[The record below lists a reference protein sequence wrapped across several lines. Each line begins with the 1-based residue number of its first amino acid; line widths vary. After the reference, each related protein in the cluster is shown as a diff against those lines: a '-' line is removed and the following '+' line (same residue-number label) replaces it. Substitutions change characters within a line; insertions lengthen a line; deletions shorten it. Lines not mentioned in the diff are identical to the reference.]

1 MSQPKV
7 GEWNPQD
14 PDSLSVTFFPGE
26 LARLLLSR
34 LTNKRP
40 SHEVAR
46 AGVYVSTEQTLPNL
60 SPNLTPNLAREAGTA
75 EHNARAR
82 AYALQHTVKTDNLI
96 PATVSYQS
104 QGRLLLVG
112 PEDRIRRAAS
122 LLPAGVKPTLLVT
135 EAVHDAE
142 AADLE
147 AIFDATASLAALTL
161 REPGLT
167 GYLGQFQLT
176 GLNGQGE
183 RVNLAG
189 LCFPQQ
195 GFPQQAAA
203 VSEQPREPR
212 FDLVADLGRAPL
224 FALERPPVGYLH
236 LADDQ
241 GLAER
246 LAELCALTGIF
257 DKPRYFRLDPEACA
271 FTARGVPGCSRC
283 LDVCPTDALKPING
297 RIQIDPHLCQGFGS
311 CASACPTGAIAYH
324 QPDANTSGDY
334 LLRLLKHYREAG
346 GEVPRLLLAGENER
360 EWVEAE
366 LAALPANWLPVWVEE
381 SASLGIESWFA
392 ALAYGASAVRIALVD
407 DAPASVR
414 ALVERELASAA
425 VLLAGAGLA
434 ANRIA
439 LFNPDAEQDK
449 PISVEPAVAL
459 LDKPL
464 KGDKREN
471 LFAAFDALWQANE
484 GSREPLAVPHGAPY
498 GSVELKESDCTLCM
512 GCVAVCP
519 SRALYAV
526 GHTPGLN
533 FIEQDCIQCGMCE
546 KACPEQAIVLT
557 PRLQPVPE
565 ARRAVQSLK
574 AEEAACCIRCGKPFA
589 PASMIRRIQ
598 QKLAGHSHFQN
609 EAAQRLLMCEDCRVK
624 DVFAALAADPVSQLK
639 V

>member
-1 MSQPKV
+1 MSIEQ
-7 GEWNPQD
+7 
-14 PDSLSVTFFPGE
+14 SITTSVTTLTADGVA
-26 LARLLLSR
+26 AR
-34 LTNKRP
+34 N
-40 SHEVAR
+40 E
-46 AGVYVSTEQTLPNL
+46 
-60 SPNLTPNLAREAGTA
+60 
-75 EHNARAR
+75 RAR
-82 AYALQHTVKTDNLI
+82 AHALQHTVKTDNLI

-112 PEDRIRRAAS
+112 PEDSIRRAAS
-122 LLPAGVKPTLLVT
+122 LLPQGVMPTLLVT
-135 EAVHDAE
+135 ESVHDAE

-161 REPGLT
+161 REPSLT

-183 RVNLAG
+183 RVNLAV

-203 VSEQPREPR
+203 VSEQPREPC

-236 LADDQ
+236 LSDDQ

-283 LDVCPTDALKPING
+283 LDVCPTDALKPVNG

-346 GEVPRLLLAGENER
+346 GDAPQLLIAGENER

-366 LAALPANWLPVWVEE
+366 LTRQPANWLPVWVEE
-381 SASLGIESWFA
+381 SASLGIESWFS
-392 ALAYGASAVRIALVD
+392 ALAYGASAVRIALGD

-425 VLLAGAGLA
+425 VLLAGAGLSA
-434 ANRIA
+434 DRIA
-439 LFNPDAEQDK
+439 LFDADAGEPVSGQ
-449 PISVEPAVAL
+449 PAVAL
-459 LDKPL
+459 LEKPL

-471 LFAAFDALWQANE
+471 LFAAFDALWQANN
-484 GSREPLAVPHGAPY
+484 GGREPLAVPHGAPY
-498 GSVELKESDCTLCM
+498 GSVELKDADCTLCM

-519 SRALYAV
+519 SRALHAV
-526 GHTPGLN
+526 GHAPGLN
-533 FIEQDCIQCGMCE
+533 FIEQDCIQCDMCE

-574 AEEAACCIRCGKPFA
+574 AEEAACCIRCAKPFA
-589 PASMIRRIQ
+589 PASLIRRIQ

>member
-1 MSQPKV
+1 MSIEQPITA
-7 GEWNPQD
+7 
-14 PDSLSVTFFPGE
+14 SVATLTVDGVA
-26 LARLLLSR
+26 AR
-34 LTNKRP
+34 N
-40 SHEVAR
+40 E
-46 AGVYVSTEQTLPNL
+46 
-60 SPNLTPNLAREAGTA
+60 
-75 EHNARAR
+75 RAR
-82 AYALQHTVKTDNLI
+82 AHALQHTVKTDNLI

-122 LLPAGVKPTLLVT
+122 LLPQGVMPTLLVT
-135 EAVHDAE
+135 ESVYDAE

-147 AIFDATASLAALTL
+147 AIFEATAALDALTL
-161 REPGLT
+161 REPSLT

-183 RVNLAG
+183 RISLAA

-195 GFPQQAAA
+195 ATVG
-203 VSEQPREPR
+203 SEPR
-212 FDLVADLGRAPL
+212 FDLVADLGRTPL
-224 FALERPPVGYLH
+224 FALERPPVGHLH
-236 LADDQ
+236 LADDD
-241 GLAER
+241 GLAAR
-246 LAELCALTGIF
+246 LAEICALTGIF

-311 CASACPTGAIAYH
+311 CASACPTGAIGYH

-346 GEVPRLLLAGENER
+346 GEAPQLLIAGESER
-360 EWVEAE
+360 EWVETE
-366 LAALPANWLPVWVEE
+366 LTRLPANWLPVWVEE
-381 SASLGIESWFA
+381 SASLGVESWFA
-392 ALAYGASAVRIALVD
+392 ALAYGASAVRIVLGE

-414 ALVERELASAA
+414 AMLERELASAA
-425 VLLAGAGLA
+425 VLLAGAGLSA
-434 ANRIA
+434 DRIA
-439 LFNPDAEQDK
+439 LFNPDVELDK
-449 PISVEPAVAL
+449 PISGEPALAL

-464 KGDKREN
+464 KGDKRDH

-484 GSREPLAVPHGAPY
+484 GSCEPLAVPHGAPY
-498 GSVELKESDCTLCM
+498 GSVELKEADCTLCM

-519 SRALYAV
+519 SRALHAV

-546 KACPEQAIVLT
+546 KACPEQAIVLM

-589 PASMIRRIQ
+589 PASLIRRIQ

>member
-1 MSQPKV
+1 M
-7 GEWNPQD
+7 
-14 PDSLSVTFFPGE
+14 
-26 LARLLLSR
+26 
-34 LTNKRP
+34 
-40 SHEVAR
+40 
-46 AGVYVSTEQTLPNL
+46 STEQTLPNL
-60 SPNLTPNLAREAGTA
+60 SPNLAPNLAHGAGVA
-75 EHNARAR
+75 AHNTRAR

-135 EAVHDAE
+135 EAVRDAE

-147 AIFDATASLAALTL
+147 AIFDATGSLAALTL
-161 REPGLT
+161 REPSLT

-183 RVNLAG
+183 RVNLAA
-189 LCFPQQ
+189 LCFSQPATV
-195 GFPQQAAA
+195 G
-203 VSEQPREPR
+203 SELR

-236 LADDQ
+236 LADDTD
-241 GLAER
+241 LAER

-346 GEVPRLLLAGENER
+346 GDAPQLLIAGENER

-366 LAALPANWLPVWVEE
+366 LTRLPANWLPVWVEE

-392 ALAYGASAVRIALVD
+392 ALAYGASAVRIALGD

-425 VLLAGAGLA
+425 VLLAGAGLSA
-434 ANRIA
+434 DRIA
-439 LFNPDAEQDK
+439 LFDADAG
-449 PISVEPAVAL
+449 EPVSGQPALAL

-471 LFAAFDALWQANE
+471 LFAAFDVLWQANN
-484 GSREPLAVPHGAPY
+484 GGREPLAVPHGAPY
-498 GSVELKESDCTLCM
+498 GSVELKDADCTLCM

-519 SRALYAV
+519 SRALHAV
-526 GHTPGLN
+526 GHAPGLN

>member
-1 MSQPKV
+1 M
-7 GEWNPQD
+7 
-14 PDSLSVTFFPGE
+14 
-26 LARLLLSR
+26 
-34 LTNKRP
+34 
-40 SHEVAR
+40 
-46 AGVYVSTEQTLPNL
+46 STEQTLPNL
-60 SPNLTPNLAREAGTA
+60 AREAA

-135 EAVHDAE
+135 ETVHDAE

-147 AIFDATASLAALTL
+147 TIFDATASLAALTL
-161 REPGLT
+161 REPSLT

-183 RVNLAG
+183 RVNLAA
-189 LCFPQQ
+189 LCFT
-195 GFPQQAAA
+195 QQAA
-203 VSEQPREPR
+203 ENGEPR

-241 GLAER
+241 GLAEQ

-334 LLRLLKHYREAG
+334 LFRLLKHYREAG
-346 GEVPRLLLAGENER
+346 GEAPQLLIAGENER

-366 LAALPANWLPVWVEE
+366 ITRLPANWLPVWVEE

-392 ALAYGASAVRIALVD
+392 ALAYGASAVRIALGD
-407 DAPASVR
+407 DAPESVR

-425 VLLAGAGLA
+425 VLLAGAGLSA
-434 ANRIA
+434 DRIA
-439 LFNPDAEQDK
+439 LFDSDAGEPVSGQ
-449 PISVEPAVAL
+449 PAVAL
-459 LDKPL
+459 LEKPL

-519 SRALYAV
+519 SRALHAV
-526 GHTPGLN
+526 GHAPGLN

-546 KACPEQAIVLT
+546 KACPEQAIVLV

-574 AEEAACCIRCGKPFA
+574 AEEAACCIRCSKPFA

>member
-1 MSQPKV
+1 M
-7 GEWNPQD
+7 
-14 PDSLSVTFFPGE
+14 
-26 LARLLLSR
+26 
-34 LTNKRP
+34 
-40 SHEVAR
+40 
-46 AGVYVSTEQTLPNL
+46 STEQTLPNL
-60 SPNLTPNLAREAGTA
+60 SPNLASNLAHGAGAA

-122 LLPAGVKPTLLVT
+122 LLPAGVKPTLLVS

-161 REPGLT
+161 REPSLT

-195 GFPQQAAA
+195 ATVGN
-203 VSEQPREPR
+203 EPR
-212 FDLVADLGRAPL
+212 FDLVADLGRTPL

-236 LADDQ
+236 LADDTD
-241 GLAER
+241 LAER

-346 GEVPRLLLAGENER
+346 GEVPRLLIAGENER

-366 LAALPANWLPVWVEE
+366 LACLPANWLPVWVEE

-392 ALAYGASAVRIALVD
+392 ALAYGASAVSIALGD

-425 VLLAGAGLA
+425 VLLAGAGLSA
-434 ANRIA
+434 DCIA
-439 LFNPDAEQDK
+439 LFNPDAGEPVSGQ
-449 PISVEPAVAL
+449 PAVAL
-459 LDKPL
+459 LEKPL

-484 GSREPLAVPHGAPY
+484 GSREPLAVPYGAPY

-519 SRALYAV
+519 SRALHAV
-526 GHTPGLN
+526 GHAPGLN

-546 KACPEQAIVLT
+546 KACPEQAIVLM

-574 AEEAACCIRCGKPFA
+574 AEEAACCIRCSKPFA

-609 EAAQRLLMCEDCRVK
+609 EAAQRLLMCEECRVK

>member
-1 MSQPKV
+1 MSI
-7 GEWNPQD
+7 
-14 PDSLSVTFFPGE
+14 E
-26 LARLLLSR
+26 LPISTSPLY
-34 LTNKRP
+34 
-40 SHEVAR
+40 EGR
-46 AGVYVSTEQTLPNL
+46 AGRSEQHGDRN
-60 SPNLTPNLAREAGTA
+60 S
-75 EHNARAR
+75 RAR

-112 PEDRIRRAAS
+112 PEDRIRRTAS

-135 EAVHDAE
+135 ESVHDAE

-147 AIFDATASLAALTL
+147 AIFDATAALAALTL
-161 REPGLT
+161 REPSLT

-183 RVNLAG
+183 RVNLAA

-195 GFPQQAAA
+195 ATVG
-203 VSEQPREPR
+203 SEPR
-212 FDLVADLGRAPL
+212 FDLVADLGRTPL

-246 LAELCALTGIF
+246 LADLCALTGIF
-257 DKPRYFRLDPEACA
+257 DKPRYFRLDPETCA

-311 CASACPTGAIAYH
+311 CATACPTGAIAYH

-334 LLRLLKHYREAG
+334 LFRLLKHYREAG
-346 GEVPRLLLAGENER
+346 GEAPQLLIAGENER
-360 EWVEAE
+360 EWVETE
-366 LAALPANWLPVWVEE
+366 LTRLPANWLPVWVEE

-392 ALAYGASAVRIALVD
+392 ALAYGASAVRIVLDD
-407 DAPASVR
+407 DAPESVR

-425 VLLAGAGLA
+425 VLLAGAGLSA
-434 ANRIA
+434 ERIA

-449 PISVEPAVAL
+449 PISGLSAVAL

-471 LFAAFDALWQANE
+471 LFAAFDALWQANQ
-484 GSREPLAVPHGAPY
+484 GSRELLAVPHGAPY

-519 SRALYAV
+519 SRALHAV
-526 GHTPGLN
+526 GHAPGLN

-546 KACPEQAIVLT
+546 KACPEQAIVLV

-624 DVFAALAADPVSQLK
+624 DVFAALAADPISQLK

>member
-1 MSQPKV
+1 M
-7 GEWNPQD
+7 
-14 PDSLSVTFFPGE
+14 
-26 LARLLLSR
+26 
-34 LTNKRP
+34 
-40 SHEVAR
+40 
-46 AGVYVSTEQTLPNL
+46 STEQTLPNL
-60 SPNLTPNLAREAGTA
+60 APNLASNLAHGAGAA

-147 AIFDATASLAALTL
+147 TIFDATASLAALTL
-161 REPGLT
+161 REPRLT
-167 GYLGQFQLT
+167 GYLSQFQLT

-183 RVNLAG
+183 RVNLAA
-189 LCFPQQ
+189 LCFT
-195 GFPQQAAA
+195 QQAAA
-203 VSEQPREPR
+203 NGEPR
-212 FDLVADLGRAPL
+212 FDLVADLGRASL

-236 LADDQ
+236 LVDDQ
-241 GLAER
+241 ELVER

-324 QPDANTSGDY
+324 HPDANTSGDY
-334 LLRLLKHYREAG
+334 LFRLLKHYREAG
-346 GEVPRLLLAGENER
+346 GEAPRLLIAGENER

-366 LAALPANWLPVWVEE
+366 LTRLPANWLPVWVEE

-392 ALAYGASAVRIALVD
+392 ALAYGASAVRIALGD

-414 ALVERELASAA
+414 ALVERELASAT

-434 ANRIA
+434 TDRIA
-439 LFNPDAEQDK
+439 LFDADAGEPVSGQ
-449 PISVEPAVAL
+449 PAVAL
-459 LDKPL
+459 LEKPL

-498 GSVELKESDCTLCM
+498 GSVELKEADCTLCM

-519 SRALYAV
+519 SRALHAV

-546 KACPEQAIVLT
+546 KACPEQAIVLM

>member
-1 MSQPKV
+1 MITEHPITT
-7 GEWNPQD
+7 
-14 PDSLSVTFFPGE
+14 SVTK
-26 LARLLLSR
+26 
-34 LTNKRP
+34 LTD
-40 SHEVAR
+40 
-46 AGVYVSTEQTLPNL
+46 
-60 SPNLTPNLAREAGTA
+60 EAA

-82 AYALQHTVKTDNLI
+82 AYALRHTVKTDNLI

-135 EAVHDAE
+135 EPVHDAE

-147 AIFDATASLAALTL
+147 AIFDATASLDALTL
-161 REPGLT
+161 REPSLT

-183 RVNLAG
+183 RIELAAI
-189 LCFPQQ
+189 CFPQQ
-195 GFPQQAAA
+195 TAAI
-203 VSEQPREPR
+203 SEQPR
-212 FDLVADLGRAPL
+212 FDLVADLGRVPL

-236 LADDQ
+236 LFDDD

-246 LAELCALTGIF
+246 LAGQLAELCALTGIF

-283 LDVCPTDALKPING
+283 LDVCPTDALKPVNG

-311 CASACPTGAIAYH
+311 CATACPTGAIAYH

-346 GEVPRLLLAGENER
+346 GEAPQLLIAAENER
-360 EWVEAE
+360 EWVESE
-366 LAALPANWLPVWVEE
+366 LTALPANWLPVWVEE

-392 ALAYGASAVRIALVD
+392 ALAYGASAVCIALGD

-425 VLLAGAGLA
+425 VLLAGAGLSA
-434 ANRIA
+434 DRIA
-439 LFNPDAEQDK
+439 LFDTDAGEPVSGQ
-449 PISVEPAVAL
+449 PAVAL
-459 LDKPL
+459 LEKPL

-498 GSVELKESDCTLCM
+498 GSVELKEADCTLCM

-519 SRALYAV
+519 SRALHAV

-589 PASMIRRIQ
+589 PASLIRRIQ

-609 EAAQRLLMCEDCRVK
+609 EAAARLLMCEECRVK
-624 DVFAALAADPVSQLK
+624 DVFTALAADPAAQLK
-639 V
+639 I

>member
-1 MSQPKV
+1 M
-7 GEWNPQD
+7 
-14 PDSLSVTFFPGE
+14 
-26 LARLLLSR
+26 
-34 LTNKRP
+34 
-40 SHEVAR
+40 
-46 AGVYVSTEQTLPNL
+46 STEQTLPNL
-60 SPNLTPNLAREAGTA
+60 APNLASNLAHGAGAA

-122 LLPAGVKPTLLVT
+122 LLPAWVKPTLLVS

-147 AIFDATASLAALTL
+147 TIFDATASLAALTL
-161 REPGLT
+161 REPSLT

-183 RVNLAG
+183 RVNLAA

-195 GFPQQAAA
+195 TVVG
-203 VSEQPREPR
+203 SEPR

-236 LADDQ
+236 LADDTDL
-241 GLAER
+241 GER

-334 LLRLLKHYREAG
+334 LFRLLKHYREAG
-346 GEVPRLLLAGENER
+346 GEGPQLLIAGESER
-360 EWVEAE
+360 EWVETE
-366 LAALPANWLPVWVEE
+366 LTRLPANLLPIWVEE

-392 ALAYGASAVRIALVD
+392 ALAYGASAVRIALGD
-407 DAPASVR
+407 DAPESVR
-414 ALVERELASAA
+414 ALVERELASAT

-434 ANRIA
+434 ADRIA

-449 PISVEPAVAL
+449 PTSCEPAIAL

-519 SRALYAV
+519 SRALHAV

-546 KACPEQAIVLT
+546 KACPEQAIVLV
-557 PRLQPVPE
+557 PRLQPEPE

-574 AEEAACCIRCGKPFA
+574 AEEAACCIRCSKPFA

>member
-1 MSQPKV
+1 MSIEQPITT
-7 GEWNPQD
+7 
-14 PDSLSVTFFPGE
+14 SVTTLTADGVA
-26 LARLLLSR
+26 AR
-34 LTNKRP
+34 N
-40 SHEVAR
+40 E
-46 AGVYVSTEQTLPNL
+46 
-60 SPNLTPNLAREAGTA
+60 
-75 EHNARAR
+75 RAR
-82 AYALQHTVKTDNLI
+82 AHALQHTVKTDNLI

-122 LLPAGVKPTLLVT
+122 LLPQSVMPTLLVT
-135 EAVHDAE
+135 ESVHDAE

-147 AIFDATASLAALTL
+147 AIFEATATLDALTL
-161 REPGLT
+161 REPSLT
-167 GYLGQFQLT
+167 GYLGQFQFT

-183 RVNLAG
+183 RISLAA
-189 LCFPQQ
+189 LCFT
-195 GFPQQAAA
+195 QQAATNG
-203 VSEQPREPR
+203 EPR
-212 FDLVADLGRAPL
+212 FDLVADLGRVPL
-224 FALERPPVGYLH
+224 FALERPPVGYQSLFDD
-236 LADDQ
+236 AD
-241 GLAER
+241 LAER

-334 LLRLLKHYREAG
+334 LLRLLKHYREVG
-346 GEVPRLLLAGENER
+346 GEAPQLLIAADNER

-366 LAALPANWLPVWVEE
+366 LTRLPANWLPVWVEE

-392 ALAYGASAVRIALVD
+392 ALAYGACGVRIALGD

-434 ANRIA
+434 ADRIA

-449 PISVEPAVAL
+449 PISGEPAVAL
-459 LDKPL
+459 LEKPL

-484 GSREPLAVPHGAPY
+484 GRREPLAVPHGAPY
-498 GSVELKESDCTLCM
+498 GSVELKDADCTLCM

-519 SRALYAV
+519 SRALHAV
-526 GHTPGLN
+526 GHAPGLN

-574 AEEAACCIRCGKPFA
+574 AEEAACCIRCAKPFA
-589 PASMIRRIQ
+589 PASLIRRIQ

>member
-1 MSQPKV
+1 MDKMSQPKIR
-7 GEWNPQD
+7 EWNLQD

-46 AGVYVSTEQTLPNL
+46 TGAYVITEHPITT
-60 SPNLTPNLAREAGTA
+60 SVTKLTDEAA

-82 AYALQHTVKTDNLI
+82 AYALRHTVKTDNLI

-112 PEDRIRRAAS
+112 PEDRIRRAVS
-122 LLPAGVKPTLLVT
+122 LLPPEVTPTLLVT
-135 EAVHDAE
+135 EPVHDAE

-147 AIFDATASLAALTL
+147 AIFDATVSLAALTL
-161 REPGLT
+161 REPSLT

-183 RVNLAG
+183 RIELAAI
-189 LCFPQQ
+189 CFPQQ
-195 GFPQQAAA
+195 TAA
-203 VSEQPREPR
+203 VSEQPR
-212 FDLVADLGRAPL
+212 FDLVADLGRVPL

-236 LADDQ
+236 LFDDD

-246 LAELCALTGIF
+246 LAGQLAELCALTGIF

-311 CASACPTGAIAYH
+311 CATACPTGAIAYH

-346 GEVPRLLLAGENER
+346 GEAPQLLIAADNER
-360 EWVEAE
+360 ERVEVE
-366 LAALPANWLPVWVEE
+366 LASLPANWLPVWVEE

-392 ALAYGASAVRIALVD
+392 ALAYGASAVRIALGD

-434 ANRIA
+434 ADRIA
-439 LFNPDAEQDK
+439 LFNADAEIDESFSAQ
-449 PISVEPAVAL
+449 PAVAL
-459 LDKPL
+459 LEKPL

-519 SRALYAV
+519 SRALHAV

-589 PASMIRRIQ
+589 PASLIRRIQ

-609 EAAQRLLMCEDCRVK
+609 EAAERLLMCEECRVK
-624 DVFAALAADPVSQLK
+624 DVFTALAADPAAQLK
-639 V
+639 I

>member
-1 MSQPKV
+1 MSIEQPITT
-7 GEWNPQD
+7 
-14 PDSLSVTFFPGE
+14 SVAT
-26 LARLLLSR
+26 
-34 LTNKRP
+34 LTADG
-40 SHEVAR
+40 VA
-46 AGVYVSTEQTLPNL
+46 ACNE
-60 SPNLTPNLAREAGTA
+60 
-75 EHNARAR
+75 RAR
-82 AYALQHTVKTDNLI
+82 AHALQHTVKTDNLI

-122 LLPAGVKPTLLVT
+122 LLPQGVMPTLLVT

-147 AIFDATASLAALTL
+147 AIFEATAALDALTL
-161 REPGLT
+161 REPSLT

-183 RVNLAG
+183 RISLAA

-195 GFPQQAAA
+195 ATVG
-203 VSEQPREPR
+203 SEPR
-212 FDLVADLGRAPL
+212 FDLVADLGCAPL

-236 LADDQ
+236 LFDDAD
-241 GLAER
+241 LAAR
-246 LAELCALTGIF
+246 LAGQLAELCALTGIF

-283 LDVCPTDALKPING
+283 LDVCPTDALKPVNG

-311 CASACPTGAIAYH
+311 CATACPTGAIGYH

-346 GEVPRLLLAGENER
+346 GEAPQLLIAGESDR
-360 EWVEAE
+360 EWVETE
-366 LAALPANWLPVWVEE
+366 LTRLPANWLPVWVEE
-381 SASLGIESWFA
+381 SASLGVESWFA
-392 ALAYGASAVRIALVD
+392 ALAYGASAVRIALGD
-407 DAPASVR
+407 DASASVR

-434 ANRIA
+434 ADRIA
-439 LFNPDAEQDK
+439 LFNPDVELDK
-449 PISVEPAVAL
+449 PSSCEPALAL
-459 LDKPL
+459 LDKLL

-498 GSVELKESDCTLCM
+498 GSVELKEADCTLCM

-519 SRALYAV
+519 SRALHAV
-526 GHTPGLN
+526 GHAPGLN

-574 AEEAACCIRCGKPFA
+574 AEEAACCIRCAKPFA
-589 PASMIRRIQ
+589 PASLIRRIQ

>member
-1 MSQPKV
+1 MSIEQPITT
-7 GEWNPQD
+7 
-14 PDSLSVTFFPGE
+14 SVTTLTADGVA
-26 LARLLLSR
+26 AR
-34 LTNKRP
+34 N
-40 SHEVAR
+40 E
-46 AGVYVSTEQTLPNL
+46 
-60 SPNLTPNLAREAGTA
+60 
-75 EHNARAR
+75 RAR
-82 AYALQHTVKTDNLI
+82 AHALQHTVKTDNLI

-122 LLPAGVKPTLLVT
+122 LLPQGVMPTLLVT
-135 EAVHDAE
+135 ESVHDAE

-147 AIFDATASLAALTL
+147 AIFEATAALDALTL

-183 RVNLAG
+183 RVELAA
-189 LCFPQQ
+189 LRFPQQ
-195 GFPQQAAA
+195 TVG
-203 VSEQPREPR
+203 SEPR

-236 LADDQ
+236 LVDDV

-283 LDVCPTDALKPING
+283 LDVCPTDALKPVNG

-334 LLRLLKHYREAG
+334 LFRLLKHYREAG
-346 GEVPRLLLAGENER
+346 GETPQLLIAADNER
-360 EWVEAE
+360 EWVETE
-366 LAALPANWLPVWVEE
+366 LTRLPANWLPVWVEE
-381 SASLGIESWFA
+381 SASLGIESWLA
-392 ALAYGASAVRIALVD
+392 ALAYGASAVHIALGN

-434 ANRIA
+434 ADRIA

-449 PISVEPAVAL
+449 PISCEPAVAL
-459 LDKPL
+459 LEKPI

-484 GSREPLAVPHGAPY
+484 GRREPLAVPHGAPY
-498 GSVELKESDCTLCM
+498 GSVELKEADCTLCM

-519 SRALYAV
+519 SRALHAV

-546 KACPEQAIVLT
+546 KACPEQAIVLM

-574 AEEAACCIRCGKPFA
+574 AEEAACCIRCAKPFA
-589 PASMIRRIQ
+589 PASLIRRIQ

>member
-1 MSQPKV
+1 M
-7 GEWNPQD
+7 
-14 PDSLSVTFFPGE
+14 T
-26 LARLLLSR
+26 
-34 LTNKRP
+34 
-40 SHEVAR
+40 
-46 AGVYVSTEQTLPNL
+46 PNL
-60 SPNLTPNLAREAGTA
+60 APNLAREAGAA

-122 LLPAGVKPTLLVT
+122 LLPTGVKPTLLVT

-161 REPGLT
+161 REPSLT

-183 RVNLAG
+183 RINLAA

-195 GFPQQAAA
+195 ATVG
-203 VSEQPREPR
+203 SEPR
-212 FDLVADLGRAPL
+212 FDLVADLGCAPL

-236 LADDQ
+236 LADDTD
-241 GLAER
+241 LAER
-246 LAELCALTGIF
+246 LAEICALTGIF

-334 LLRLLKHYREAG
+334 LFRLLKHYWDAG
-346 GEVPRLLLAGENER
+346 GEAPQLLIAGENER
-360 EWVEAE
+360 EWVETE
-366 LAALPANWLPVWVEE
+366 LIRLPANWLPVWVEE
-381 SASLGIESWFA
+381 SASLGIENWFA
-392 ALAYGASAVRIALVD
+392 ALAYGASAVRIALGD

-434 ANRIA
+434 ADRIT
-439 LFNPDAEQDK
+439 LFNVDAEDK
-449 PISVEPAVAL
+449 PISGLPAVAL
-459 LDKPL
+459 LEKPL

-519 SRALYAV
+519 SRALHAV

-546 KACPEQAIVLT
+546 KACPEQAIVLV

-574 AEEAACCIRCGKPFA
+574 AEEAACCIRCSKPFA

>member
-1 MSQPKV
+1 MSI
-7 GEWNPQD
+7 
-14 PDSLSVTFFPGE
+14 E
-26 LARLLLSR
+26 LPISTLPLY
-34 LTNKRP
+34 
-40 SHEVAR
+40 EGR
-46 AGVYVSTEQTLPNL
+46 AGRSEQHGDRN
-60 SPNLTPNLAREAGTA
+60 S
-75 EHNARAR
+75 RAR

-112 PEDRIRRAAS
+112 PEDRIRRTAS
-122 LLPAGVKPTLLVT
+122 LLPTGVKPTLLVT
-135 EAVHDAE
+135 ESVHDAE

-147 AIFDATASLAALTL
+147 TIFDATASLAALTL
-161 REPGLT
+161 REPSLT

-183 RVNLAG
+183 RVNLAA

-195 GFPQQAAA
+195 VTVG
-203 VSEQPREPR
+203 SEPR

-224 FALERPPVGYLH
+224 SALERPPVGYLH
-236 LADDQ
+236 LADDA

-311 CASACPTGAIAYH
+311 CATACPTGAIAYH

-334 LLRLLKHYREAG
+334 LFRLLKHYREAG
-346 GEVPRLLLAGENER
+346 GEAPQLLIAGENER
-360 EWVEAE
+360 EWVETE
-366 LAALPANWLPVWVEE
+366 LTRLPAYWLPVWMEE
-381 SASLGIESWFA
+381 SASLGIDSWFA
-392 ALAYGASAVRIALVD
+392 ALAYGASAVRIVLGD

-414 ALVERELASAA
+414 ALLERELASAA

-434 ANRIA
+434 VNRIA
-439 LFNPDAEQDK
+439 LFKPDAEQDK
-449 PISVEPAVAL
+449 PISCEPAVAL
-459 LDKPL
+459 LEKPL

-471 LFAAFDALWQANE
+471 LFAAFDALWQVNE
-484 GSREPLAVPHGAPY
+484 GRREPLAVPHGAPY
-498 GSVELKESDCTLCM
+498 GSVELKEADCTLCM

-519 SRALYAV
+519 TRALHSV

-546 KACPEQAIVLT
+546 KACPEQAIVLA

-609 EAAQRLLMCEDCRVK
+609 EAAQRLLMCEECRVK
-624 DVFAALAADPVSQLK
+624 DVFAALAADPAAQLK
-639 V
+639 I

>member
-1 MSQPKV
+1 VSIEQPITT
-7 GEWNPQD
+7 
-14 PDSLSVTFFPGE
+14 SVATLTAYGVA
-26 LARLLLSR
+26 AR
-34 LTNKRP
+34 N
-40 SHEVAR
+40 E
-46 AGVYVSTEQTLPNL
+46 
-60 SPNLTPNLAREAGTA
+60 
-75 EHNARAR
+75 RAR
-82 AYALQHTVKTDNLI
+82 AHALQHTVKTDNLI

-122 LLPAGVKPTLLVT
+122 LLPQGVMPTLLVT
-135 EAVHDAE
+135 ESVFDAE
-142 AADLE
+142 AADVE
-147 AIFDATASLAALTL
+147 AIFEATAALDALTL
-161 REPGLT
+161 REPSLS

-183 RVNLAG
+183 RISLAA

-195 GFPQQAAA
+195 ATMG
-203 VSEQPREPR
+203 SEPR
-212 FDLVADLGRAPL
+212 FDLVADLGRVPL
-224 FALERPPVGYLH
+224 FALERPPVGYLSFS
-236 LADDQ
+236 DDTY
-241 GLAER
+241 LAER

-283 LDVCPTDALKPING
+283 LDVCPTDALKPVNG

-311 CASACPTGAIAYH
+311 CASACPTGAIGYH

-346 GEVPRLLLAGENER
+346 GDAPQLLIAGESER
-360 EWVEAE
+360 EWVETE
-366 LAALPANWLPVWVEE
+366 LTRLPANWLPVWVEE

-392 ALAYGASAVRIALVD
+392 ALAYGASAVRIVLGD
-407 DAPASVR
+407 DAPESVR

-425 VLLAGAGLA
+425 VLLAGAGLSA
-434 ANRIA
+434 DRIA
-439 LFNPDAEQDK
+439 LFNPDVELDK
-449 PISVEPAVAL
+449 PISGEPALAL

-471 LFAAFDALWQANE
+471 LFAAFDALWQANN
-484 GSREPLAVPHGAPY
+484 GGREPLVVPHGAPY
-498 GSVELKESDCTLCM
+498 GSVELKGADCTLCM

-519 SRALYAV
+519 SRALHAV
-526 GHTPGLN
+526 GHAPGLN

-546 KACPEQAIVLT
+546 KACPEQAIVLM

-589 PASMIRRIQ
+589 PASLIRRIQ

>member
-1 MSQPKV
+1 MSIEQPITT
-7 GEWNPQD
+7 
-14 PDSLSVTFFPGE
+14 SVTTLTADGVA
-26 LARLLLSR
+26 AR
-34 LTNKRP
+34 N
-40 SHEVAR
+40 E
-46 AGVYVSTEQTLPNL
+46 
-60 SPNLTPNLAREAGTA
+60 
-75 EHNARAR
+75 RAR
-82 AYALQHTVKTDNLI
+82 AHALQHTVKTDNLI

-122 LLPAGVKPTLLVT
+122 LLPAGVTPTLLVT

-147 AIFDATASLAALTL
+147 GIFEATATLDALTL
-161 REPGLT
+161 REPSLT

-183 RVNLAG
+183 RISLAA

-195 GFPQQAAA
+195 TVG
-203 VSEQPREPR
+203 SEPR
-212 FDLVADLGRAPL
+212 FDLVADLGRVPL
-224 FALERPPVGYLH
+224 FALERPPVGYLS
-236 LADDQ
+236 LFDDAD
-241 GLAER
+241 LAER

-311 CASACPTGAIAYH
+311 CASACPTGAIGYH
-324 QPDANTSGDY
+324 QPDASTSGDY

-346 GEVPRLLLAGENER
+346 GDAPQLLISGENDR
-360 EWVEAE
+360 EWVETE
-366 LAALPANWLPVWVEE
+366 LTRLPANWLPVWVEE

-392 ALAYGASAVRIALVD
+392 ALAYGASAVHIALGD

-425 VLLAGAGLA
+425 VLLAGAGLSA
-434 ANRIA
+434 DRIA

-449 PISVEPAVAL
+449 PISCEPAVAL

-484 GSREPLAVPHGAPY
+484 GSCEPLVVPHGAPY
-498 GSVELKESDCTLCM
+498 GSVELKDADCTLCM

-519 SRALYAV
+519 SRALHAV

-533 FIEQDCIQCGMCE
+533 FIEQECIQCGMCE

-574 AEEAACCIRCGKPFA
+574 AEEAACCIRCAKPFA
-589 PASMIRRIQ
+589 PASLIRRIQ

>member
-1 MSQPKV
+1 MSIEQPITT
-7 GEWNPQD
+7 
-14 PDSLSVTFFPGE
+14 SVATLTADGVA
-26 LARLLLSR
+26 AR
-34 LTNKRP
+34 N
-40 SHEVAR
+40 E
-46 AGVYVSTEQTLPNL
+46 
-60 SPNLTPNLAREAGTA
+60 
-75 EHNARAR
+75 RAR
-82 AYALQHTVKTDNLI
+82 AHALQHTVKTDNLI

-112 PEDRIRRAAS
+112 PEDSIRRAAS
-122 LLPAGVKPTLLVT
+122 LLPAGVTPILLVT

-147 AIFDATASLAALTL
+147 AIFEATTALDALTL

-183 RVNLAG
+183 RISLAA

-195 GFPQQAAA
+195 ATVG
-203 VSEQPREPR
+203 SEPR
-212 FDLVADLGRAPL
+212 FDLVADLGRVPL

-236 LADDQ
+236 LVDDV

-283 LDVCPTDALKPING
+283 LDVCPTDALKPVNG

-334 LLRLLKHYREAG
+334 LFRLLKHYREAG
-346 GEVPRLLLAGENER
+346 GDAPQLLIAADNER

-366 LAALPANWLPVWVEE
+366 LTRLPANWLPVWVEE

-392 ALAYGASAVRIALVD
+392 ALAYGASAVRIALGD
-407 DAPASVR
+407 DVPASVR
-414 ALVERELASAA
+414 ALVERELVSAA
-425 VLLAGAGLA
+425 VLLAGAGLTA
-434 ANRIA
+434 DRIA

-449 PISVEPAVAL
+449 PISGEPAAAL

-471 LFAAFDALWQANE
+471 LFASFDALWQANE
-484 GSREPLAVPHGAPY
+484 GRCEPLAVPHGAPY
-498 GSVELKESDCTLCM
+498 GSVELKEADCTLCM

-519 SRALYAV
+519 SRALHAV
-526 GHTPGLN
+526 GHAPGLN

-565 ARRAVQSLK
+565 ARRAMQSLK
-574 AEEAACCIRCGKPFA
+574 AEEAACCIRCAKPFA
-589 PASMIRRIQ
+589 PASLIRRIQ

>member
-1 MSQPKV
+1 MTADGV
-7 GEWNPQD
+7 A
-14 PDSLSVTFFPGE
+14 
-26 LARLLLSR
+26 AR
-34 LTNKRP
+34 N
-40 SHEVAR
+40 E
-46 AGVYVSTEQTLPNL
+46 
-60 SPNLTPNLAREAGTA
+60 
-75 EHNARAR
+75 RAR
-82 AYALQHTVKTDNLI
+82 AHALQHTVKTDNLI

-122 LLPAGVKPTLLVT
+122 LLPAGVTPTLLVT

-147 AIFDATASLAALTL
+147 GIFEATATLDALTL
-161 REPGLT
+161 REPSLT

-183 RVNLAG
+183 RISLAA

-195 GFPQQAAA
+195 TVG
-203 VSEQPREPR
+203 SEPR
-212 FDLVADLGRAPL
+212 FDLVADLGRVPL
-224 FALERPPVGYLH
+224 FALERPPVGYLS
-236 LADDQ
+236 LFDDAD
-241 GLAER
+241 LAER

-311 CASACPTGAIAYH
+311 CASACPTGAIGYH
-324 QPDANTSGDY
+324 QPDASTSGDY

-346 GEVPRLLLAGENER
+346 GDAPQLLISGENDR
-360 EWVEAE
+360 EWVETE
-366 LAALPANWLPVWVEE
+366 LTRLPANWLPVWVEE

-392 ALAYGASAVRIALVD
+392 ALAYGASAVHIALGD

-425 VLLAGAGLA
+425 VLLAGAGLTA
-434 ANRIA
+434 DRIA

-449 PISVEPAVAL
+449 PISGEPAAAL

-471 LFAAFDALWQANE
+471 LFASFDALWQANE
-484 GSREPLAVPHGAPY
+484 GRCEPLAVPHGAPY
-498 GSVELKESDCTLCM
+498 GSVELKEADCTLCM

-519 SRALYAV
+519 SRALHAV

-574 AEEAACCIRCGKPFA
+574 AEEAACCIRCAKPFA
-589 PASMIRRIQ
+589 PASLIRRIQ

>member
-1 MSQPKV
+1 MSI
-7 GEWNPQD
+7 
-14 PDSLSVTFFPGE
+14 
-26 LARLLLSR
+26 
-34 LTNKRP
+34 
-40 SHEVAR
+40 
-46 AGVYVSTEQTLPNL
+46 EQTL
-60 SPNLTPNLAREAGTA
+60 PNLTPNLAHGAGA
-75 EHNARAR
+75 AAHNTRAR

-147 AIFDATASLAALTL
+147 TIFDATASLAALTL
-161 REPGLT
+161 REPSLT

-183 RVNLAG
+183 RVNLAA
-189 LCFPQQ
+189 LCFTQL
-195 GFPQQAAA
+195 AA
-203 VSEQPREPR
+203 ENGEPR
-212 FDLVADLGRAPL
+212 FDLVADLGRTPL

-236 LADDQ
+236 LSDDQ

-246 LAELCALTGIF
+246 LAELCTLTGIF

-334 LLRLLKHYREAG
+334 LFRLLKHYRDAG
-346 GEVPRLLLAGENER
+346 GEAPQLLIAGENER

-366 LAALPANWLPVWVEE
+366 LTRLPANWLPVWVEE

-392 ALAYGASAVRIALVD
+392 ALAYGASAVRISLGD

-414 ALVERELASAA
+414 ALVERELVSAA

-434 ANRIA
+434 ADRIA
-439 LFNPDAEQDK
+439 LFDADAG
-449 PISVEPAVAL
+449 EPVSGQPTVAL

-484 GSREPLAVPHGAPY
+484 GRREPLAVPHGAPY
-498 GSVELKESDCTLCM
+498 GSVELKEADCTLCM

-519 SRALYAV
+519 SRALHAV
-526 GHTPGLN
+526 GHAPGLN

-546 KACPEQAIVLT
+546 KACPEQAIVLM

-574 AEEAACCIRCGKPFA
+574 AEEAACCIRCSKPFA

-598 QKLAGHSHFQN
+598 QKLACHSHFQN

>member
-1 MSQPKV
+1 M
-7 GEWNPQD
+7 
-14 PDSLSVTFFPGE
+14 
-26 LARLLLSR
+26 
-34 LTNKRP
+34 
-40 SHEVAR
+40 
-46 AGVYVSTEQTLPNL
+46 STEQTLPNL
-60 SPNLTPNLAREAGTA
+60 SPNLASNIAHGAGAA

-122 LLPAGVKPTLLVT
+122 LLPAGVKPTLLVS

-142 AADLE
+142 AVDLE

-183 RVNLAG
+183 RVNLAA

-203 VSEQPREPR
+203 VSEQPR
-212 FDLVADLGRAPL
+212 FDLVADLGRVPL

-236 LADDQ
+236 LADDD

-246 LAELCALTGIF
+246 LAELCSLTGIF

-346 GEVPRLLLAGENER
+346 GDAPQLLIAGENER

-366 LAALPANWLPVWVEE
+366 LTALPANWLPVWVEE

-392 ALAYGASAVRIALVD
+392 ALAYGASAVRIALGD

-434 ANRIA
+434 ADRIA

-449 PISVEPAVAL
+449 PISCEPAVAL
-459 LDKPL
+459 LEKPL

-471 LFAAFDALWQANE
+471 LFAAFDVLWQANE

-498 GSVELKESDCTLCM
+498 GSVELKEADCTLCM

-519 SRALYAV
+519 SRALHAV

-546 KACPEQAIVLT
+546 KACPEQAIVLM

-574 AEEAACCIRCGKPFA
+574 AEEAACCIRCSKPFA

-609 EAAQRLLMCEDCRVK
+609 EAAQRLLMCEECRVK

>member
-1 MSQPKV
+1 MSIEQPITT
-7 GEWNPQD
+7 
-14 PDSLSVTFFPGE
+14 SVATLTADGVA
-26 LARLLLSR
+26 AR
-34 LTNKRP
+34 N
-40 SHEVAR
+40 E
-46 AGVYVSTEQTLPNL
+46 
-60 SPNLTPNLAREAGTA
+60 
-75 EHNARAR
+75 RAR
-82 AYALQHTVKTDNLI
+82 AHALQHTVKTDNLI
-96 PATVSYQS
+96 PTTVSYQS

-122 LLPAGVKPTLLVT
+122 LLPAGVTPTLLVT
-135 EAVHDAE
+135 ESVHDAE

-147 AIFDATASLAALTL
+147 AIFEATATLDALTL
-161 REPGLT
+161 REPSLT

-183 RVNLAG
+183 RISLAE
-189 LCFPQQ
+189 LCFPVQVA
-195 GFPQQAAA
+195 GSHA
-203 VSEQPREPR
+203 S
-212 FDLVADLGRAPL
+212 FDLVADLGRVPL

-236 LADDQ
+236 LADDAD
-241 GLAER
+241 LAER

-283 LDVCPTDALKPING
+283 LDVCPTNALKPVNG

-311 CASACPTGAIAYH
+311 CASACPTGAIGYH
-324 QPDANTSGDY
+324 QPDANTSCDY

-346 GEVPRLLLAGENER
+346 GEAPQLLIAGESER

-366 LAALPANWLPVWVEE
+366 LTRLPANWLPVWVEE

-392 ALAYGASAVRIALVD
+392 ALAYGASAVRIALGD

-425 VLLAGAGLA
+425 VLLAGAGLSA
-434 ANRIA
+434 DRIA

-449 PISVEPAVAL
+449 PLSCEPAVAL
-459 LDKPL
+459 LEKPL
-464 KGDKREN
+464 KGEKREN
-471 LFAAFDALWQANE
+471 LFAAFDALWQANN
-484 GSREPLAVPHGAPY
+484 GGREPLAVPHGAPY
-498 GSVELKESDCTLCM
+498 GSVELKDADCTLCM

-519 SRALYAV
+519 SRALHAV
-526 GHTPGLN
+526 GHAPGLN

-574 AEEAACCIRCGKPFA
+574 AEEAACCIRCAKPFA
-589 PASMIRRIQ
+589 PASLIRRIQ

>member
-1 MSQPKV
+1 MSI
-7 GEWNPQD
+7 
-14 PDSLSVTFFPGE
+14 E
-26 LARLLLSR
+26 LPISTSPLY
-34 LTNKRP
+34 
-40 SHEVAR
+40 EGR
-46 AGVYVSTEQTLPNL
+46 AGRSEQRN
-60 SPNLTPNLAREAGTA
+60 S
-75 EHNARAR
+75 RAR

-122 LLPAGVKPTLLVT
+122 LLPVGVKSTMLVT

-161 REPGLT
+161 REPSLT

-183 RVNLAG
+183 RVNLAA
-189 LCFPQQ
+189 LCFT
-195 GFPQQAAA
+195 QQAAA
-203 VSEQPREPR
+203 NGEPR

-236 LADDQ
+236 LADDD

-311 CASACPTGAIAYH
+311 CASACPTGAIGYH

-334 LLRLLKHYREAG
+334 LLRLLKHYRDAG
-346 GEVPRLLLAGENER
+346 GEAPQLLIAGENER
-360 EWVEAE
+360 EWVEAD
-366 LAALPANWLPVWVEE
+366 LTRLPANWLPVWVEE
-381 SASLGIESWFA
+381 SASLGIESWFT
-392 ALAYGASAVRIALVD
+392 ALAYGASAVRIALGD

-439 LFNPDAEQDK
+439 LFNGDAEMDESLYAQ
-449 PISVEPAVAL
+449 SAVAL

-498 GSVELKESDCTLCM
+498 GSVELKEADCTLCM

-519 SRALYAV
+519 SRALHAV
-526 GHTPGLN
+526 GHAPGLN

-574 AEEAACCIRCGKPFA
+574 AEEAACCIRCSKPFA

>member
-1 MSQPKV
+1 M
-7 GEWNPQD
+7 
-14 PDSLSVTFFPGE
+14 
-26 LARLLLSR
+26 
-34 LTNKRP
+34 
-40 SHEVAR
+40 
-46 AGVYVSTEQTLPNL
+46 STEQTLPNL
-60 SPNLTPNLAREAGTA
+60 APNLASNLAHGAGAA
-75 EHNARAR
+75 EHNAR

-122 LLPAGVKPTLLVT
+122 QLPAGVKPTLLVT

-147 AIFDATASLAALTL
+147 TIFDATASLAALTL
-161 REPGLT
+161 REPSLT

-183 RVNLAG
+183 RVNLAA
-189 LCFPQQ
+189 LC
-195 GFPQQAAA
+195 FPQQAAA

-241 GLAER
+241 ELAER

-334 LLRLLKHYREAG
+334 LFRLLKHYREVG
-346 GEVPRLLLAGENER
+346 GEAPQLLIAGENER

-366 LAALPANWLPVWVEE
+366 LTRLPANWLPVWVEE

-392 ALAYGASAVRIALVD
+392 ALAYGASAVRIALGD
-407 DAPASVR
+407 DAPESVR
-414 ALVERELASAA
+414 ALVERELASAT

-439 LFNPDAEQDK
+439 LFNVDAEQDK
-449 PISVEPAVAL
+449 PISCEPAVAL
-459 LDKPL
+459 LEKPL

-471 LFAAFDALWQANE
+471 LFAAFDVLWQANE

-498 GSVELKESDCTLCM
+498 GSVELKEADCTLCM

-519 SRALYAV
+519 SRALHAV

-546 KACPEQAIVLT
+546 KACPEQAIVLV

-574 AEEAACCIRCGKPFA
+574 AEEAACCIRCSKPFA

-624 DVFAALAADPVSQLK
+624 DVFAALAADPVSQIK

>member
-1 MSQPKV
+1 MSI
-7 GEWNPQD
+7 
-14 PDSLSVTFFPGE
+14 E
-26 LARLLLSR
+26 LPISTSPLY
-34 LTNKRP
+34 
-40 SHEVAR
+40 EGR
-46 AGVYVSTEQTLPNL
+46 AGRSEQHGDRN
-60 SPNLTPNLAREAGTA
+60 S
-75 EHNARAR
+75 RAR

-122 LLPAGVKPTLLVT
+122 LLPAGVKPTLLVS
-135 EAVHDAE
+135 ESVHDAE

-147 AIFDATASLAALTL
+147 TIFDTTASLAALTL
-161 REPGLT
+161 REPSLT

-183 RVNLAG
+183 RVNLAA
-189 LCFPQQ
+189 LCFP
-195 GFPQQAAA
+195 PQAAA
-203 VSEQPREPR
+203 VSEQLREPR

-236 LADDQ
+236 LADDACLTEQ
-241 GLAER
+241 

-311 CASACPTGAIAYH
+311 CATACPTGAIAYH

-334 LLRLLKHYREAG
+334 LFRLLKHYREAG
-346 GEVPRLLLAGENER
+346 GDAPQLLIAADSER
-360 EWVEAE
+360 EWVETE
-366 LAALPANWLPVWVEE
+366 LTSLPANWLPVWVEE

-392 ALAYGASAVRIALVD
+392 ALAHGASTVRIALGA
-407 DAPASVR
+407 DAPESVR

-434 ANRIA
+434 VNRIA

-449 PISVEPAVAL
+449 PISCEPAVAL

-464 KGDKREN
+464 KGDKRKN
-471 LFAAFDALWQANE
+471 LFAAFDALWQANQ
-484 GSREPLAVPHGAPY
+484 GSREMLAVPRGAPY
-498 GSVELKESDCTLCM
+498 GSVELKEADCTLCM

-519 SRALYAV
+519 TRALHSV
-526 GHTPGLN
+526 GHTPGLI

-609 EAAQRLLMCEDCRVK
+609 EAAARLLMCEDCRVK
-624 DVFAALAADPVSQLK
+624 DVFAALAADPAAQLK

>member
-1 MSQPKV
+1 M
-7 GEWNPQD
+7 
-14 PDSLSVTFFPGE
+14 
-26 LARLLLSR
+26 
-34 LTNKRP
+34 
-40 SHEVAR
+40 
-46 AGVYVSTEQTLPNL
+46 STEQTLPNL
-60 SPNLTPNLAREAGTA
+60 SPNLAYGAGAA

-96 PATVSYQS
+96 PATVSYLS

-122 LLPAGVKPTLLVT
+122 LLPAGVKPTLLVS
-135 EAVHDAE
+135 EAVHYAE

-161 REPGLT
+161 REPSLT

-183 RVNLAG
+183 RVNLAA
-189 LCFPQQ
+189 LCFT
-195 GFPQQAAA
+195 QQAA
-203 VSEQPREPR
+203 ENGEPR

-236 LADDQ
+236 LADDV
-241 GLAER
+241 GLVER

-334 LLRLLKHYREAG
+334 LFRLLKHYRDAG
-346 GEVPRLLLAGENER
+346 GEAPRLLIAGENER

-366 LAALPANWLPVWVEE
+366 LTRLPVNWLPVWVEE

-392 ALAYGASAVRIALVD
+392 ALAYGASAVCIALGD

-434 ANRIA
+434 ADRIT
-439 LFNPDAEQDK
+439 LFNVDAEDK
-449 PISVEPAVAL
+449 PISGLPAVAL
-459 LDKPL
+459 LEKPL

-519 SRALYAV
+519 SRALHAV

-546 KACPEQAIVLT
+546 KACPEQAIVLM

-565 ARRAVQSLK
+565 ARRAVHSLK

>member
-1 MSQPKV
+1 MSIEQPITT
-7 GEWNPQD
+7 
-14 PDSLSVTFFPGE
+14 SVATLTADGVA
-26 LARLLLSR
+26 AR
-34 LTNKRP
+34 N
-40 SHEVAR
+40 E
-46 AGVYVSTEQTLPNL
+46 
-60 SPNLTPNLAREAGTA
+60 
-75 EHNARAR
+75 RAR
-82 AYALQHTVKTDNLI
+82 AHALQHTVKTDNLI

-112 PEDRIRRAAS
+112 AEDRIRRAAS
-122 LLPAGVKPTLLVT
+122 LLPQGVMPTLLVT
-135 EAVHDAE
+135 ESVHDAE

-147 AIFDATASLAALTL
+147 AIFEATAALDALTL

-176 GLNGQGE
+176 GLNGQGVP
-183 RVNLAG
+183 VNLAA
-189 LCFPQQ
+189 LRFS
-195 GFPQQAAA
+195 QQAT
-203 VSEQPREPR
+203 VGSEPR
-212 FDLVADLGRAPL
+212 FDLVADLGRVPL

-236 LADDQ
+236 LADDTD
-241 GLAER
+241 LAER

-283 LDVCPTDALKPING
+283 LDVCPTDALKPVNG

-311 CASACPTGAIAYH
+311 CATACPTGAIAYH

-346 GEVPRLLLAGENER
+346 GEAPQLLIAGESER
-360 EWVEAE
+360 ERVEAE
-366 LAALPANWLPVWVEE
+366 LTRLPANWLPIWVEE

-392 ALAYGASAVRIALVD
+392 ALAYGASAVSIALGD

-434 ANRIA
+434 ADRIA

-449 PISVEPAVAL
+449 PISCEPAVAL
-459 LDKPL
+459 LEKPL

-471 LFAAFDALWQANE
+471 LFAAFDVLWQANE

-498 GSVELKESDCTLCM
+498 GSVELKEADCTLCM

-519 SRALYAV
+519 SRALHAV

-574 AEEAACCIRCGKPFA
+574 AEEAACCIRCSKPFA
-589 PASMIRRIQ
+589 PASLIRRIQ

-609 EAAQRLLMCEDCRVK
+609 EAAQRLLMCEECRVK

>member
-1 MSQPKV
+1 MSIEQPITT
-7 GEWNPQD
+7 
-14 PDSLSVTFFPGE
+14 SVATLTADGVA
-26 LARLLLSR
+26 AR
-34 LTNKRP
+34 N
-40 SHEVAR
+40 E
-46 AGVYVSTEQTLPNL
+46 
-60 SPNLTPNLAREAGTA
+60 
-75 EHNARAR
+75 RAR
-82 AYALQHTVKTDNLI
+82 AHALQHTVKTDNLI

-104 QGRLLLVG
+104 QGHLLLVG

-122 LLPAGVKPTLLVT
+122 LLPQGVMPTLLVT
-135 EAVHDAE
+135 ESVYDAE

-147 AIFDATASLAALTL
+147 AIFEATATLDALTL
-161 REPGLT
+161 REPSLT

-183 RVNLAG
+183 RISLAA
-189 LCFPQQ
+189 LCFS
-195 GFPQQAAA
+195 QQAT
-203 VSEQPREPR
+203 VGSEPR
-212 FDLVADLGRAPL
+212 FDLVADLGRVPL

-236 LADDQ
+236 LADDV

-311 CASACPTGAIAYH
+311 CASACPTGAIGYH

-346 GEVPRLLLAGENER
+346 GDAPQLLIAGENER
-360 EWVEAE
+360 ERVEAE
-366 LAALPANWLPVWVEE
+366 LTRLPANWLPVWVEE

-392 ALAYGASAVRIALVD
+392 ALAYGASAVRIALGD
-407 DAPASVR
+407 DVPASVR

-425 VLLAGAGLA
+425 VLLAGAGLTA
-434 ANRIA
+434 DRIA
-439 LFNPDAEQDK
+439 LFNQDAEQDK
-449 PISVEPAVAL
+449 PISGEPAAAL

-471 LFAAFDALWQANE
+471 LFAAFDALWQANN
-484 GSREPLAVPHGAPY
+484 GGCEPLAVPHGAPY
-498 GSVELKESDCTLCM
+498 GSVELKDADCTLCM

-519 SRALYAV
+519 SRALHAV
-526 GHTPGLN
+526 GHAPGLN

-546 KACPEQAIVLT
+546 KACPEQAIVLM

-589 PASMIRRIQ
+589 PASLIRRIQ

>member
-1 MSQPKV
+1 MSIEQPITT
-7 GEWNPQD
+7 
-14 PDSLSVTFFPGE
+14 SVATLTADGVA
-26 LARLLLSR
+26 AR
-34 LTNKRP
+34 N
-40 SHEVAR
+40 E
-46 AGVYVSTEQTLPNL
+46 
-60 SPNLTPNLAREAGTA
+60 
-75 EHNARAR
+75 RAR
-82 AYALQHTVKTDNLI
+82 AHALQHTVKTDNLI

-112 PEDRIRRAAS
+112 PEDSIRRAAS
-122 LLPAGVKPTLLVT
+122 LLPQGVMPTLLVT
-135 EAVHDAE
+135 ESVHDAE

-147 AIFDATASLAALTL
+147 AIFEATATLDALTL

-183 RVNLAG
+183 RISLAA
-189 LCFPQQ
+189 LCFS
-195 GFPQQAAA
+195 QQATMG
-203 VSEQPREPR
+203 SEPR
-212 FDLVADLGRAPL
+212 FDLVADLGRVPL

-236 LADDQ
+236 LFDDAD
-241 GLAER
+241 LAER
-246 LAELCALTGIF
+246 LAGQLAELCALTGIF

-283 LDVCPTDALKPING
+283 LDVCPTDALKPVNG

-311 CASACPTGAIAYH
+311 CASACPTGAIGYH

-334 LLRLLKHYREAG
+334 LFRLLKHYREAG
-346 GEVPRLLLAGENER
+346 GDAPQLLIAGESER
-360 EWVEAE
+360 EWVETE
-366 LAALPANWLPVWVEE
+366 LTRLPANWLPIWVEE

-392 ALAYGASAVRIALVD
+392 ALAYGASAVRIALGD
-407 DAPASVR
+407 DAPESVR
-414 ALVERELASAA
+414 ALVERELASAT
-425 VLLAGAGLA
+425 VLLAGAGLSA
-434 ANRIA
+434 DRIA
-439 LFNPDAEQDK
+439 LFNPDVELDK
-449 PISVEPAVAL
+449 PISGQPALAL

-471 LFAAFDALWQANE
+471 LFAAFDALWQANN
-484 GSREPLAVPHGAPY
+484 GGREPLTVPHGAPY
-498 GSVELKESDCTLCM
+498 GSVELKDADCTLCM

-519 SRALYAV
+519 SRALHAV
-526 GHTPGLN
+526 GHAPGLN

-546 KACPEQAIVLT
+546 KACPEQAIVLV

-574 AEEAACCIRCGKPFA
+574 AEEAACCIRCAKPFA
-589 PASMIRRIQ
+589 PASLIRRIQ

>member
-1 MSQPKV
+1 M
-7 GEWNPQD
+7 
-14 PDSLSVTFFPGE
+14 
-26 LARLLLSR
+26 
-34 LTNKRP
+34 
-40 SHEVAR
+40 
-46 AGVYVSTEQTLPNL
+46 STEQTLPNL
-60 SPNLTPNLAREAGTA
+60 ASNLAHGVGAA
-75 EHNARAR
+75 AHNTRAR

-147 AIFDATASLAALTL
+147 TIFDATTSLAALTL
-161 REPGLT
+161 REPSLT
-167 GYLGQFQLT
+167 GYLGQFRLT

-183 RVNLAG
+183 RVNLAA
-189 LCFPQQ
+189 LCFTQQ
-195 GFPQQAAA
+195 TAANG
-203 VSEQPREPR
+203 EPR

-236 LADDQ
+236 LADDD

-334 LLRLLKHYREAG
+334 LFRLLKHYQEAG
-346 GEVPRLLLAGENER
+346 GEAPQLLIAGENER
-360 EWVEAE
+360 EWVEAD
-366 LAALPANWLPVWVEE
+366 LTRLPANWLPVWVEE
-381 SASLGIESWFA
+381 SASLGIESWFT
-392 ALAYGASAVRIALVD
+392 ALAYGASAVRIALGD
-407 DAPASVR
+407 DAPESVR

-425 VLLAGAGLA
+425 VLLAGAGLTA
-434 ANRIA
+434 DRIA
-439 LFNPDAEQDK
+439 LFNPDA
-449 PISVEPAVAL
+449 SEPVSGQPALAL
-459 LDKPL
+459 LEKPL

-471 LFAAFDALWQANE
+471 LFAAFNALWQANE
-484 GSREPLAVPHGAPY
+484 GSCEPLAVPHGAPY

-519 SRALYAV
+519 SRALHAV

-546 KACPEQAIVLT
+546 KACPEQAIVLV

-574 AEEAACCIRCGKPFA
+574 SEEAACCIRCSKPFA

>member
-1 MSQPKV
+1 MSIEQPITT
-7 GEWNPQD
+7 
-14 PDSLSVTFFPGE
+14 SVATLTADGVA
-26 LARLLLSR
+26 AR
-34 LTNKRP
+34 N
-40 SHEVAR
+40 E
-46 AGVYVSTEQTLPNL
+46 
-60 SPNLTPNLAREAGTA
+60 
-75 EHNARAR
+75 RAR
-82 AYALQHTVKTDNLI
+82 AHALQHTVKTDNLI

-112 PEDRIRRAAS
+112 PEDSIRRAAS
-122 LLPAGVKPTLLVT
+122 LLPQGVMPTLLVT
-135 EAVHDAE
+135 ESVFDAE

-147 AIFDATASLAALTL
+147 AIFEATAALDALTL
-161 REPGLT
+161 REPSLT

-183 RVNLAG
+183 RVDLAA
-189 LCFPQQ
+189 LCFS
-195 GFPQQAAA
+195 QQAT
-203 VSEQPREPR
+203 VGSEPR
-212 FDLVADLGRAPL
+212 FDLVADLGRVPL
-224 FALERPPVGYLH
+224 FALERPPVGYLSFY
-236 LADDQ
+236 DDTD
-241 GLAER
+241 LAER

-311 CASACPTGAIAYH
+311 CATACPTGAIAYH
-324 QPDANTSGDY
+324 QPDANTSCDY

-346 GEVPRLLLAGENER
+346 GDAPQLLIAGESER
-360 EWVEAE
+360 EWVETE
-366 LAALPANWLPVWVEE
+366 LTRLPANWLPVWVEE

-392 ALAYGASAVRIALVD
+392 ALAYGASAVRIVLGD
-407 DAPASVR
+407 DAPESVR

-425 VLLAGAGLA
+425 VLLAGAGLSA
-434 ANRIA
+434 DRIA
-439 LFNPDAEQDK
+439 LFNPDVELDK
-449 PISVEPAVAL
+449 PISGQPALAL

-498 GSVELKESDCTLCM
+498 GSVELKEADCTLCM

-519 SRALYAV
+519 SRALHAV
-526 GHTPGLN
+526 GHAPGLN

-546 KACPEQAIVLT
+546 KACPEQAIVLM

-574 AEEAACCIRCGKPFA
+574 AEEAACCIRCSKPFA
-589 PASMIRRIQ
+589 PASLIRRIQ

>member
-1 MSQPKV
+1 MSIEQPITT
-7 GEWNPQD
+7 
-14 PDSLSVTFFPGE
+14 SVATLTADGVA
-26 LARLLLSR
+26 AR
-34 LTNKRP
+34 N
-40 SHEVAR
+40 E
-46 AGVYVSTEQTLPNL
+46 
-60 SPNLTPNLAREAGTA
+60 
-75 EHNARAR
+75 RAR
-82 AYALQHTVKTDNLI
+82 AHALQHTVKTDNLI

-104 QGRLLLVG
+104 QGHLLLVG
-112 PEDRIRRAAS
+112 PEDCIRRAAS
-122 LLPAGVKPTLLVT
+122 LLPAGVTPTLLVT

-147 AIFDATASLAALTL
+147 AIFEATATLDALTL

-183 RVNLAG
+183 RIDLAA
-189 LCFPQQ
+189 LCFTP
-195 GFPQQAAA
+195 QAAA
-203 VSEQPREPR
+203 NGEPR

-236 LADDQ
+236 LVDDV

-334 LLRLLKHYREAG
+334 LFRLLKHYREAG
-346 GEVPRLLLAGENER
+346 GDAPQLLIAADNER

-366 LAALPANWLPVWVEE
+366 LTRLPANWLPVWVEE

-392 ALAYGASAVRIALVD
+392 ALAYGASAVHIALGD

-425 VLLAGAGLA
+425 VLLAGAGLTA
-434 ANRIA
+434 DRIA
-439 LFNPDAEQDK
+439 LYNPDAEQDK
-449 PISVEPAVAL
+449 PISGQPAAAL

-464 KGDKREN
+464 KGEKREN
-471 LFAAFDALWQANE
+471 LFAAFDALWQANN
-484 GSREPLAVPHGAPY
+484 GGREPLAVPHGAPY
-498 GSVELKESDCTLCM
+498 GSVELKEADCTLCM

-519 SRALYAV
+519 SRALHAV

-533 FIEQDCIQCGMCE
+533 FIEQECIQCGMCE

-574 AEEAACCIRCGKPFA
+574 AEEAACCIRCSKPFA
-589 PASMIRRIQ
+589 PASLIRRIQ

>member
-1 MSQPKV
+1 M
-7 GEWNPQD
+7 
-14 PDSLSVTFFPGE
+14 
-26 LARLLLSR
+26 
-34 LTNKRP
+34 
-40 SHEVAR
+40 
-46 AGVYVSTEQTLPNL
+46 STEQTLPNL
-60 SPNLTPNLAREAGTA
+60 TPNLASNLAHGAGAA

-82 AYALQHTVKTDNLI
+82 ACALEHTVKTDNLI

-112 PEDRIRRAAS
+112 PEDSIRRAAS
-122 LLPAGVKPTLLVT
+122 LLPAGVTPILLVT

-161 REPGLT
+161 REPSLT

-176 GLNGQGE
+176 GLNSQGE
-183 RVNLAG
+183 RVNLAA

-212 FDLVADLGRAPL
+212 FDLVADLGRVPL

-236 LADDQ
+236 LADDV
-241 GLAER
+241 GLVER

-283 LDVCPTDALKPING
+283 LDVCPTDALKPVNG

-346 GEVPRLLLAGENER
+346 GDAPQLLIAGESER

-366 LAALPANWLPVWVEE
+366 LTRLPANWLPVWVEE

-392 ALAYGASAVRIALVD
+392 ALAYGASAVRIALGE

-414 ALVERELASAA
+414 VLVERELASAA
-425 VLLAGAGLA
+425 VLLAGAGLSA
-434 ANRIA
+434 DRIA
-439 LFNPDAEQDK
+439 LFNLDAGEPVSGQ
-449 PISVEPAVAL
+449 PAVAL
-459 LDKPL
+459 LEKPL

-471 LFAAFDALWQANE
+471 LFAAFDALWLANE

-498 GSVELKESDCTLCM
+498 GSVELKDADCTLCM

-519 SRALYAV
+519 SRALHAV
-526 GHTPGLN
+526 GHAPGLN

-546 KACPEQAIVLT
+546 KACPEQAIVLV

-574 AEEAACCIRCGKPFA
+574 AEEAACCIRCSKPFA

-624 DVFAALAADPVSQLK
+624 DVFAALATDPVSQLK

>member
-1 MSQPKV
+1 MSIEQPITT
-7 GEWNPQD
+7 
-14 PDSLSVTFFPGE
+14 SVTTLTANGVA
-26 LARLLLSR
+26 AR
-34 LTNKRP
+34 N
-40 SHEVAR
+40 E
-46 AGVYVSTEQTLPNL
+46 
-60 SPNLTPNLAREAGTA
+60 
-75 EHNARAR
+75 RAR
-82 AYALQHTVKTDNLI
+82 AHALQHTVKTDNLI

-122 LLPAGVKPTLLVT
+122 LLPQGVMPTLLVT
-135 EAVHDAE
+135 ESVHDAE

-147 AIFDATASLAALTL
+147 AIFEATATLDALTL
-161 REPGLT
+161 REPSLT

-183 RVNLAG
+183 RVNLAA
-189 LCFPQQ
+189 LCFS
-195 GFPQQAAA
+195 QQATMG
-203 VSEQPREPR
+203 SEPR
-212 FDLVADLGRAPL
+212 FDLVADLGRVPL

-236 LADDQ
+236 LFDDA

-246 LAELCALTGIF
+246 LAGQLAELCALTGIF
-257 DKPRYFRLDPEACA
+257 DKPRYFRLDPEICA

-346 GEVPRLLLAGENER
+346 GDAPQLLIAGENER
-360 EWVEAE
+360 DWVETE
-366 LAALPANWLPVWVEE
+366 LTRLPTNWLPVWVEE
-381 SASLGIESWFA
+381 SASLGIESWLA
-392 ALAYGASAVRIALVD
+392 ALAYGASVVRIALGD

-425 VLLAGAGLA
+425 VLLAGAGLGA
-434 ANRIA
+434 DRIA
-439 LFNPDAEQDK
+439 LFSVDAEQDK
-449 PISVEPAVAL
+449 PISCEPAVAL
-459 LDKPL
+459 LDKQL
-464 KGDKREN
+464 KGGKRDN
-471 LFAAFDALWQANE
+471 LFAAFDALWQANN
-484 GSREPLAVPHGAPY
+484 GGREPLAVPHGAPY
-498 GSVELKESDCTLCM
+498 GSVELKDADCTLCM

-519 SRALYAV
+519 SRALHAV
-526 GHTPGLN
+526 GHAPGLN

-546 KACPEQAIVLT
+546 KACPEQAIVLV

-565 ARRAVQSLK
+565 ARRVVQSLK

-589 PASMIRRIQ
+589 PASLIRRIQ

>member
-1 MSQPKV
+1 MSQLKV
-7 GEWNPQD
+7 REWNPQD

-46 AGVYVSTEQTLPNL
+46 TGAYVSTEQTLPNL
-60 SPNLTPNLAREAGTA
+60 APNLTSNLAHGAGAA

-135 EAVHDAE
+135 ASVFDAE

-147 AIFDATASLAALTL
+147 TIFDATASLAALTL
-161 REPGLT
+161 REPSLT

-183 RVNLAG
+183 RVNLAA
-189 LCFPQQ
+189 LCFT
-195 GFPQQAAA
+195 QQAA
-203 VSEQPREPR
+203 ENGEPR

-257 DKPRYFRLDPEACA
+257 DKPRYFRLDSEACA

-334 LLRLLKHYREAG
+334 LFRLLKHYRDAG
-346 GEVPRLLLAGENER
+346 GEAPQLLIAGENER
-360 EWVEAE
+360 EWVEAD
-366 LAALPANWLPVWVEE
+366 LIRLPANWLPVWVEE

-459 LDKPL
+459 LDKPF

-519 SRALYAV
+519 SRALHAV

-546 KACPEQAIVLT
+546 KACPEQAIVLV

-574 AEEAACCIRCGKPFA
+574 AEEAACCIRCSKPFA

>member
-1 MSQPKV
+1 M
-7 GEWNPQD
+7 
-14 PDSLSVTFFPGE
+14 
-26 LARLLLSR
+26 
-34 LTNKRP
+34 
-40 SHEVAR
+40 
-46 AGVYVSTEQTLPNL
+46 STEKTL
-60 SPNLTPNLAREAGTA
+60 PNLAREAA

-147 AIFDATASLAALTL
+147 TIFDATASLAALTL
-161 REPGLT
+161 REPSLT

-176 GLNGQGE
+176 GLNGQGG
-183 RVNLAG
+183 RISLAA

-195 GFPQQAAA
+195 GFPHQAAA

-236 LADDQ
+236 LADDD

-334 LLRLLKHYREAG
+334 LFRLLKHYREAG
-346 GEVPRLLLAGENER
+346 GEAPQLLIAGENER
-360 EWVEAE
+360 EWLEAE
-366 LAALPANWLPVWVEE
+366 LTRLSANWLPIWVEE

-392 ALAYGASAVRIALVD
+392 ALAYGASAVRIALGD

-414 ALVERELASAA
+414 ALVERELASTT

-434 ANRIA
+434 ADRIA
-439 LFNPDAEQDK
+439 LFDADAG
-449 PISVEPAVAL
+449 EPVSGQPTVAL
-459 LDKPL
+459 LEKPL

-498 GSVELKESDCTLCM
+498 GTVELKQSDCTLCM

-519 SRALYAV
+519 SRALHAV
-526 GHTPGLN
+526 GHAPGLN

-546 KACPEQAIVLT
+546 KACPEQAIVLM

-574 AEEAACCIRCGKPFA
+574 AEEAACCIRCSKPFA

-609 EAAQRLLMCEDCRVK
+609 EAAQRLLMCEECRVK

>member
-40 SHEVAR
+40 SHEVVRTGA
-46 AGVYVSTEQTLPNL
+46 YVSTEQTLP
-60 SPNLTPNLAREAGTA
+60 SLTPNLASNLAHGAGA
-75 EHNARAR
+75 AAHNAR

-122 LLPAGVKPTLLVT
+122 LLPAGVKPTLLVS

-161 REPGLT
+161 REPSLT
-167 GYLGQFQLT
+167 GYLGQFQLI

-183 RVNLAG
+183 RVNLAA

-195 GFPQQAAA
+195 TVVG
-203 VSEQPREPR
+203 SEPR

-241 GLAER
+241 ELAER

-283 LDVCPTDALKPING
+283 LDVCPTDALKPVNG

-334 LLRLLKHYREAG
+334 LFRLLKHYREAG
-346 GEVPRLLLAGENER
+346 GEAPRLLIAGENER

-366 LAALPANWLPVWVEE
+366 LARLPANWLPVRVEE

-392 ALAYGASAVRIALVD
+392 ALAYGASSVRIALGD

-414 ALVERELASAA
+414 ALVERELASAT

-434 ANRIA
+434 ADRIA
-439 LFNPDAEQDK
+439 LFDTDAGE
-449 PISVEPAVAL
+449 PVSGLPAVAL
-459 LDKPL
+459 LEKPL

-498 GSVELKESDCTLCM
+498 GSVALKESDCTLCM

-519 SRALYAV
+519 SRALHAV

-546 KACPEQAIVLT
+546 KACPEQAIVLV
-557 PRLQPVPE
+557 PRLQPEPE

-574 AEEAACCIRCGKPFA
+574 AEEAACCIRCSKPFA

>member
-1 MSQPKV
+1 MSIEQPITT
-7 GEWNPQD
+7 
-14 PDSLSVTFFPGE
+14 SVATLTADGVA
-26 LARLLLSR
+26 AR
-34 LTNKRP
+34 N
-40 SHEVAR
+40 E
-46 AGVYVSTEQTLPNL
+46 
-60 SPNLTPNLAREAGTA
+60 
-75 EHNARAR
+75 RAR
-82 AYALQHTVKTDNLI
+82 VHALQHTVKTDNLI
-96 PATVSYQS
+96 PATLSYQS

-112 PEDRIRRAAS
+112 AEDRIRRAAS
-122 LLPAGVKPTLLVT
+122 LLPQGVMPTLLVT
-135 EAVHDAE
+135 ESVHDAE

-147 AIFDATASLAALTL
+147 TIFEATAALDALTL
-161 REPGLT
+161 REPSLS

-183 RVNLAG
+183 RVNLAA
-189 LCFPQQ
+189 LC
-195 GFPQQAAA
+195 FPQQAAA
-203 VSEQPREPR
+203 VSEQLREPR
-212 FDLVADLGRAPL
+212 FDLVADLGRVPL

-236 LADDQ
+236 LSDDA

-334 LLRLLKHYREAG
+334 LFRLLKHYREAG
-346 GEVPRLLLAGENER
+346 GDAPQLLIAGENER
-360 EWVEAE
+360 VWVETE
-366 LAALPANWLPVWVEE
+366 LTRLPANWLPIWVEE

-392 ALAYGASAVRIALVD
+392 ALAYGASAVHIALGD
-407 DAPASVR
+407 DAPASVH

-434 ANRIA
+434 ADRIG

-449 PISVEPAVAL
+449 PISGQPAAAL

-484 GSREPLAVPHGAPY
+484 GSCEPLVVPHGAPY
-498 GSVELKESDCTLCM
+498 GSVELKEADCTLCM

-519 SRALYAV
+519 SRALHAV

-574 AEEAACCIRCGKPFA
+574 AEEAACCIRCAKPFA
-589 PASMIRRIQ
+589 PASLIRRIQ

>member
-1 MSQPKV
+1 MITEHPITT
-7 GEWNPQD
+7 
-14 PDSLSVTFFPGE
+14 SVTK
-26 LARLLLSR
+26 
-34 LTNKRP
+34 LTD
-40 SHEVAR
+40 EA
-46 AGVYVSTEQTLPNL
+46 AG
-60 SPNLTPNLAREAGTA
+60 
-75 EHNARAR
+75 HNARAR
-82 AYALQHTVKTDNLI
+82 AYALRHTVKTDNLI

-122 LLPAGVKPTLLVT
+122 LLPVGVKPTLLVT
-135 EAVHDAE
+135 EPVHDAE

-161 REPGLT
+161 REPSLT

-183 RVNLAG
+183 RIELAAI
-189 LCFPQQ
+189 CFPQQ
-195 GFPQQAAA
+195 TAA
-203 VSEQPREPR
+203 VSEQPR
-212 FDLVADLGRAPL
+212 FDLVADLGRVPL

-236 LADDQ
+236 LVDDA

-346 GEVPRLLLAGENER
+346 GDAPQLLIAADNER
-360 EWVEAE
+360 EWVETE
-366 LAALPANWLPVWVEE
+366 LTRLPANWLPVWVEE

-392 ALAYGASAVRIALVD
+392 ALAYGASAVRIALGEDV
-407 DAPASVR
+407 PESVR

-434 ANRIA
+434 ADRIA
-439 LFNPDAEQDK
+439 LFNGEVFNTDLQAH
-449 PISVEPAVAL
+449 EPLPAQSAVAL
-459 LDKPL
+459 LEKPL

-484 GSREPLAVPHGAPY
+484 GRREPLAVPHGAPY

-519 SRALYAV
+519 SRALHAV

-546 KACPEQAIVLT
+546 KACPEQAIVLA

-589 PASMIRRIQ
+589 PASLIRRIQ

-609 EAAQRLLMCEDCRVK
+609 EAAARLLMCEECRVK
-624 DVFAALAADPVSQLK
+624 DVFTALAADPAAQLK
-639 V
+639 I